1 MPKALVIEDSALM
14 RRQIKRILSDAGFE
28 VSTARNGVEALE
40 QVALVDPDVIT
51 LDINMPEMDG
61 LTFLSRL
68 MIERPKPVVMISSL
82 TEKGAL
88 ATFEALEMGAI
99 DFVHKPDGTVSH
111 NIARI
116 ETEIVDKV
124 RAAMG
129 SRLSRARGLRQ
140 RMRAEREGGR
150 PALRVPPA
158 SVKPVFTAPPAK
170 PAFSAVPAKP
180 AGASD
185 ALPSVVVIGV
195 STGGP
200 GTLEEILTPLPADF
214 PWAILVAQHM
224 PAGFT
229 GVFARRLDDACAITV
244 REVAQPM
251 PIEPGTVYIGRG
263 DADFVVTRRGRQLM
277 ASAVPSSAEW
287 FWHPSVN
294 HLVYSAMKHLPP
306 AQLIGVLLTG
316 MGNDGAEAMTA
327 LHNAGGRTIAE
338 SEESAV
344 VFGMPQE
351 LIKLGGAEVV
361 LPAGQV
367 AGRLVEWVSRASR
380 RQRLG

>member
-1 MPKALVIEDSALM
+1 MPKALVVEDSALM
-14 RRQIKRILSDAGFE
+14 RRQIKRILSDAGFD
-28 VSTARNGVEALE
+28 VSMARNGVEALE
-40 QVALVDPDVIT
+40 LVALVDPDVIT

-68 MIERPKPVVMISSL
+68 MVERPKPVVMISSL

-88 ATFEALEMGAI
+88 ATFEALELGAV
-99 DFVHKPDGTVSH
+99 DFVHKPGGTVTH
-111 NIARI
+111 DIARI
-116 ETEIVDKV
+116 EREIVDKV
-124 RAAMG
+124 RAACQ

-140 RMRAEREGGR
+140 RMRMEREDVR
-150 PALRVPPA
+150 RRHSAPVPTT
-158 SVKPVFTAPPAK
+158 KPVLASSLAK
-170 PAFSAVPAKP
+170 PVGSPDTP
-180 AGASD
+180 
-185 ALPSVVVIGV
+185 PSMVVIGV

-200 GTLEEILTPLPADF
+200 GTLEEILTTLPADF
-214 PWAILVAQHM
+214 PWAVLVAQHM

-229 GVFARRLDDACAITV
+229 GVFARRLDDACAIAV

-263 DADFVVTRRGRQLM
+263 DADFVVLRRGRQLM
-277 ASAVPSSAEW
+277 ASAVPASAEW

-294 HLVYSAMKHLPP
+294 HLVYSAMKYLSPT
-306 AQLIGVLLTG
+306 QLIGVLLTG

-327 LHNAGGRTIAE
+327 LHQAGGQTIAE

-351 LIKLGGAEVV
+351 LIKLGGADVV
-361 LPAGQV
+361 LPADKV
-367 AGRLVEWVSRASR
+367 ASKLIEWVGRASR

>member
-1 MPKALVIEDSALM
+1 MTRLLIVDDSALM
-14 RRQIKRILSDAGFE
+14 RRQLSQIFAAAGGFE
-28 VSTARNGVEALE
+28 ISQARNGREAVELNRSF
-40 QVALVDPDVIT
+40 LPDVVT

-88 ATFEALEMGAI
+88 ATFEALEMGAV
-99 DFVHKPDGTVSH
+99 DFVHKPDGTVTH
-111 NIARI
+111 NIAKI
-116 ETEIVDKV
+116 EKEIVDKV

-129 SRLSRARGLRQ
+129 SRFSRARGLRQ

-150 PALRVPPA
+150 ISLGSKPAAP
-158 SVKPVFTAPPAK
+158 VKPVFAAPL
-170 PAFSAVPAKP
+170 VKP
-180 AGASD
+180 AGSAD
-185 ALPSVVVIGV
+185 TPPSVVLIGV

-251 PIEPGTVYIGRG
+251 PIEAGTVYIGRG

-327 LHNAGGRTIAE
+327 LHKAGGQTIAE

-351 LIKLGGAEVV
+351 LIKLGGAEIV
-361 LPAGQV
+361 LAAGQV
-367 AGRLVEWVSRASR
+367 AGKLLEWVGRASR

>member
-1 MPKALVIEDSALM
+1 MTKALVIEDSALM
-14 RRQIKRILSDAGFE
+14 RRQIKRILSDAGFD
-28 VSTARNGVEALE
+28 VSMARNGVEALE
-40 QVALVDPDVIT
+40 MVALIDPDVIT

-68 MIERPKPVVMISSL
+68 MVERPKPVVMISSL
-82 TEKGAL
+82 TERGAL
-88 ATFEALEMGAI
+88 ATFEALEMGAV
-99 DFVHKPDGTVSH
+99 DFVHKPGGTVTH
-111 NIARI
+111 DIARI
-116 ETEIVDKV
+116 EQEIVDKV
-124 RAAMG
+124 RAACR

-140 RMRAEREGGR
+140 RMRMEREGGR
-150 PALRVPPA
+150 SPSPA
-158 SVKPVFTAPPAK
+158 PVVAAK
-170 PAFSAVPAKP
+170 PAFASSLVKP
-180 AGASD
+180 VGSPD
-185 ALPSVVVIGV
+185 TPPSVVVIGV

-200 GTLEEILTPLPADF
+200 GTLEEILTRLPADF
-214 PWAILVAQHM
+214 PRAILVAQHM

-229 GVFARRLDDACAITV
+229 GVFARRLDDACAIAV
-244 REVAQPM
+244 REVSQPM

-263 DADFVVTRRGRQLM
+263 DADFVVTKRGRTLM
-277 ASAVPSSAEW
+277 ATAVPASAEW

-294 HLVYSAMKHLPP
+294 HLVYSTMKYLPP
-306 AQLIGVLLTG
+306 EQVIGVLLTG

-327 LHNAGGRTIAE
+327 LRKAGGRTIAE

-361 LPAGQV
+361 LPADQV
-367 AGRLVEWVSRASR
+367 AAKLIEWVSRASR

>member
-1 MPKALVIEDSALM
+1 MSKALVIDDSALM
-14 RRQIKRILSDAGFE
+14 RRQIKRILADAGFD

-40 QVALVDPDVIT
+40 QVGLVDPDVIT

-99 DFVHKPDGTVSH
+99 DFVHKPDGTVTH
-111 NIARI
+111 NIAKI
-116 ETEIVDKV
+116 EKEIVDKV

-140 RMRAEREGGR
+140 RMRLEREGGR
-150 PALRVPPA
+150 ISPAATPA
-158 SVKPVFTAPPAK
+158 APVRPVFAAPPARQ
-170 PAFSAVPAKP
+170 

-185 ALPSVVVIGV
+185 TSPSVVVIGV

-229 GVFARRLDDACAITV
+229 GVFARRLDEACAITV

-251 PIEPGTVYIGRG
+251 PIEAGTVYIGRG

-316 MGNDGAEAMTA
+316 MGNDGAEAMAA
-327 LHNAGGRTIAE
+327 LHKAGGQTIAE

-351 LIKLGGAEVV
+351 LIKLGGAEIV

-367 AGRLVEWVSRASR
+367 AGKLLEWVGRASR

>member
-40 QVALVDPDVIT
+40 QVAVVDPDVIT

-99 DFVHKPDGTVSH
+99 DFVHKPDGTVTH
-111 NIARI
+111 NIAKI
-116 ETEIVDKV
+116 EKEIVDKV

-129 SRLSRARGLRQ
+129 SRLSRARARGLRQ
-140 RMRAEREGGR
+140 RMRLEREGGR
-150 PALRVPPA
+150 IPLSSTPAAP
-158 SVKPVFTAPPAK
+158 VKPVFAAPL
-170 PAFSAVPAKP
+170 AKP
-180 AGASD
+180 AGSPD
-185 ALPSVVVIGV
+185 TPPSVVVIGV

-200 GTLEEILTPLPADF
+200 GTLEEILTPLPPDF

-229 GVFARRLDDACAITV
+229 GVFARRLDEACAITV

-316 MGNDGAEAMTA
+316 MGNDGAEAMAA
-327 LHNAGGRTIAE
+327 LHKAGGQTIAE

-367 AGRLVEWVSRASR
+367 AGKLVEWVGRASR